1 MASRP
6 LPAGPKT
13 LFITGGAG
21 FIGSTLI
28 ERLLAR
34 GDRVVCLDDFDDFYD
49 PAIKRRNVKNA
60 LTSDRYRLVEGD
72 ICDLPLLQRLFAE
85 EQVDVVVHIAA
96 RAGVRPSIVEPLLYQ
111 KVNVEGSNN
120 LFEVARAHAVP
131 NFVFTS
137 SSSVYGENE
146 KVPFAE
152 ADPVNYP
159 ISPYAATKRAGE
171 LIAHTY
177 HHLFG
182 LNITCLRPFT
192 VYGPRQRPEMAI
204 HLFLRAILDGRPI
217 KMFGDGTSSRDYTY
231 VDDLVDGFLGAIDRP
246 LGYEI
251 INLGEHEVTTLKEL
265 IDMIGAA
272 VGKRPIIEQLPMQ
285 PGDVPRTYADV
296 SKAKR
301 LLGYQPKVSMQEG
314 IRRFVEW
321 YLAQG
326 ARG

>member
-1 MASRP
+1 MGGAD
-6 LPAGPKT
+6 LPTRGKNI
-13 LFITGGAG
+13 LVTGGAG
-21 FIGSTLI
+21 FIGSTLT

-49 PAIKRRNVKNA
+49 PTIKRRNLTTA
-60 LTSDRYRLVEGD
+60 LASPAFRLVEGD
-72 ICDLPLLQRLFAE
+72 ICDLRLLQSLFAE
-85 EQVDVVVHIAA
+85 EGFDVVVHIAA
-96 RAGVRPSIVEPLLYQ
+96 RAGVRPSILQPLLYQ
-111 KVNVEGSNN
+111 KVNVEGSTN
-120 LFEVARAHAVP
+120 LFEMARQHDVA

-152 ADPVNYP
+152 TDPVDYP

-182 LNITCLRPFT
+182 VNITCLRPFT

-204 HLFLRAILDGRPI
+204 HLFTHAILEGKPI
-217 KMFGDGTSSRDYTY
+217 RMFGDGSSSRDYTY
-231 VDDLVDGFLGAIDRP
+231 IDDLVDGFVAAVDRP
-246 LGYEI
+246 LGYQI
-251 INLGEHEVTTLKEL
+251 INLGEHEVTTLREL
-265 IDMIGAA
+265 IDLIAEA
-272 VGKRPIIEQLPMQ
+272 TGKQAIIDQQPMQ

-296 SKAKR
+296 SRAKE
-301 LLGYQPKVSMQEG
+301 LLGYQPKVSMREG

-321 YLAQG
+321 YRTTAG
-326 ARG
+326 V

>member
-1 MASRP
+1 MASRS
-6 LPAGPKT
+6 LPEGPKT
-13 LFITGGAG
+13 IFVTGGAG
-21 FIGSTLI
+21 FIGSTLTD
-28 ERLLAR
+28 RLLER
-34 GDRVVCLDDFDDFYD
+34 GDRVVCIDDFNDFYD
-49 PAIKRRNVKNA
+49 PAIKRRNLTQA
-60 LTSDRYRLVEGD
+60 LTSDRYCLVEGD
-72 ICDLPLLQRLFAE
+72 ICDLPLLQRLFDK
-85 EQVDVVVHIAA
+85 EQIDVVIHIAA

-120 LFEVARAHAVP
+120 LFEVARGHDVP
-131 NFVFTS
+131 NFVFIS

-152 ADPVNYP
+152 DDPVNYP

-204 HLFLRAILDGRPI
+204 HLFLRAILEGRPI

-231 VDDLVDGFLGAIDRP
+231 IDDLVDGFIRAIDRP

-251 INLGEHEVTTLKEL
+251 INLGEHEVTTLREL
-265 IDMIGAA
+265 IDMIGEA
-272 VGKRPIIEQLPMQ
+272 VGKTPIIDQLPMQ
-285 PGDVPRTYADV
+285 PGDVPRTFADV

-301 LLGYQPKVSMQEG
+301 LLGYQPKVSMREG

-321 YLAQG
+321 YGRQ
-326 ARG
+326 

>member
-1 MASRP
+1 MAGRS
-6 LPAGPKT
+6 LPAQHKKI
-13 LFITGGAG
+13 LVTGGAG
-21 FIGSTLI
+21 FIGSTLT

-49 PAIKRRNVKNA
+49 PAIKRRNLTAA
-60 LTSDRYRLVEGD
+60 LTSPDFRLVEGD
-72 ICDLPLLQRLFAE
+72 ICDLPLLQSLFAE
-85 EQVDVVVHIAA
+85 EGFDVVVHIAA
-96 RAGVRPSIVEPLLYQ
+96 RAGVRPSILQPLLYQ
-111 KVNVEGSNN
+111 KVNVEGSTN
-120 LFEVARAHAVP
+120 LFEMARQHDVA

-152 ADPVNYP
+152 TDPVDYP

-204 HLFLRAILDGRPI
+204 HLFTHAILEGKPI
-217 KMFGDGTSSRDYTY
+217 RMFGDGSSSRDYTY
-231 VDDLVDGFLGAIDRP
+231 IDDLVDGFLRAIDRP
-246 LGYEI
+246 LGFEI
-251 INLGEHEVTTLKEL
+251 INLGEHEVTTLREL
-265 IDMIGAA
+265 IDLLAEA
-272 VGKRPIIEQLPMQ
+272 TGKEAIIDQQPMQ

-296 SKAKR
+296 TRAKE
-301 LLGYQPKVSMQEG
+301 LLGYQPHTSMREG
-314 IRRFVEW
+314 MRRFVEW
-321 YLAQG
+321 YLATVG
-326 ARG
+326 G

>member
-1 MASRP
+1 MAGRP
-6 LPAGPKT
+6 LPAQRKRI
-13 LFITGGAG
+13 LVTGGAG
-21 FIGSTLI
+21 FIGSTLT

-49 PAIKRRNVKNA
+49 PAIKRRNLTAA
-60 LTSDRYRLVEGD
+60 LASPDFRLVEGD
-72 ICDLPLLQRLFAE
+72 ICDLRLLQSLFAE
-85 EQVDVVVHIAA
+85 EGFDVVVHIAA
-96 RAGVRPSIVEPLLYQ
+96 RAGVRPSILQPLLYQ
-111 KVNVEGSNN
+111 KVNVEGSTN
-120 LFEVARAHAVP
+120 LFEMARQHDVA

-152 ADPVNYP
+152 TDPVDYP

-182 LNITCLRPFT
+182 VNITCLRPFT

-204 HLFLRAILDGRPI
+204 HLFTRAILEGKPI
-217 KMFGDGTSSRDYTY
+217 RMFGDGSSSRDYTY
-231 VDDLVDGFLGAIDRP
+231 IDDLVDGFLAAIDRP
-246 LGYEI
+246 LGFAI
-251 INLGEHEVTTLKEL
+251 INLGEHEVTTLREL
-265 IDMIGAA
+265 IDLLAEA
-272 VGKRPIIEQLPMQ
+272 TGKEAIIDQQPMQ

-296 SKAKR
+296 TRAKA
-301 LLGYQPKVSMQEG
+301 LLGYEPRISMREG

-321 YLAQG
+321 YRATEG
-326 ARG
+326 G

>member
-1 MASRP
+1 MAGRL
-6 LPAGPKT
+6 LPAQRKRI
-13 LFITGGAG
+13 LVTGGAG
-21 FIGSTLI
+21 FIGSTLT

-49 PAIKRRNVKNA
+49 PAIKRRNLTAA
-60 LTSDRYRLVEGD
+60 LASPDFRLVEGD
-72 ICDLPLLQRLFAE
+72 ICDLRLLQSLFAE
-85 EQVDVVVHIAA
+85 EGFDVVVHIAA
-96 RAGVRPSIVEPLLYQ
+96 RAGVRPSILQPLLYQ
-111 KVNVEGSNN
+111 KVNVEGSTN
-120 LFEVARAHAVP
+120 LFEMARQHDVA

-152 ADPVNYP
+152 TDPVDYP

-204 HLFLRAILDGRPI
+204 HLFTRAILEGKPI
-217 KMFGDGTSSRDYTY
+217 RMFGDGSSSRDYTY
-231 VDDLVDGFLGAIDRP
+231 IDDLVDGFLGAIDRP
-246 LGYEI
+246 LGFAI
-251 INLGEHEVTTLKEL
+251 INLGEHEVTTLREL
-265 IDMIGAA
+265 IDLLAEA
-272 VGKRPIIEQLPMQ
+272 TGKEAIIDQQPMQ

-296 SKAKR
+296 TRAKE
-301 LLGYQPKVSMQEG
+301 LLGYQPHTTMREG

-321 YLAQG
+321 YQAAVG
-326 ARG
+326 S

>member
-1 MASRP
+1 MAGRE
-6 LPAGPKT
+6 LPESAKKI
-13 LFITGGAG
+13 LVTGGAG
-21 FIGSTLI
+21 FIGSTLT

-34 GDRVVCLDDFDDFYD
+34 GDHIVCLDDFDDFYD
-49 PAIKRRNVKNA
+49 PAIKRRN
-60 LTSDRYRLVEGD
+60 LTTAQASPAFRLVEGD
-72 ICDLPLLQRLFAE
+72 ICDLPLLQSLFAQE
-85 EQVDVVVHIAA
+85 AFDVVVHIAA
-96 RAGVRPSIVEPLLYQ
+96 RAGVRPSILQPLLYQ
-111 KVNVEGSNN
+111 KVNVEGSTN
-120 LFEVARAHAVP
+120 LFEMARRHEVA

-152 ADPVNYP
+152 SDPVDNP

-204 HLFLRAILDGRPI
+204 HLFTRAILEGKPI
-217 KMFGDGTSSRDYTY
+217 RMFGDGSSSRDYTY
-231 VDDLVDGFLGAIDRP
+231 IDDLVDGFIRAIDRP
-246 LGYEI
+246 LGYRI
-251 INLGEHEVTTLKEL
+251 INLGEHEVTTLREL
-265 IDMIGAA
+265 IDLIADA
-272 VGKRPIIEQLPMQ
+272 TGKEPIIDPQPMQ

-296 SKAKR
+296 ARAKE
-301 LLGYQPKVSMQEG
+301 LLGYQTRVSMGEG

-321 YLAQG
+321 YRATEG
-326 ARG
+326 G